1 MVFKADLGSYRDQF
15 VRDGYVVLRG
25 ILSESFMDHVKQFHQ
40 QASAGELEECSAWRV
55 PGKKLQYVFDFPS
68 EAAADQFRTGIAKLT
83 GVQEDDVT
91 ISERHL
97 KQYDEHAE
105 EYPAP
110 HKDRRASGISV
121 GLPIHLGPDTS
132 VCVFPSLDRSE
143 NMADTATFLSAKP
156 GSDFKALY
164 DADGVSLHEE
174 VGDLIVFH
182 GSSMFHERSRPRG
195 TAVLY
200 IKLNDRGDDPLGENP
215 YAPKLEPNYLAATLP
230 ASRPELVLA

>member
-1 MVFKADLGSYRDQF
+1 MVFKVDISDYRDQF
-15 VRDGYVVLRG
+15 DRDGYVVLRG
-25 ILSESFMDHVKQFHQ
+25 VLSDSFMEHLKQFHQ

-68 EAAADQFRTGIAKLT
+68 EAAADQFRAGIAKLT
-83 GVQEDDVT
+83 GVREDDIT

-143 NMADTATFLSAKP
+143 NMGDTAMFLSAKP

-164 DADGVSLHEE
+164 EADGVSLREQ

-215 YAPKLEPNYLAATLP
+215 YAPKLEQHFNPTKVESAPRELELA
-230 ASRPELVLA
+230 